1 MKSFIA
7 VLPILVLVSKPV
19 MATTYFCVSEN
30 PHGAIALDLNEN
42 GKSIGRQST
51 PWTGQLEDILGTDK
65 DAYSKLNVGNVEKTK
80 DGYKFNASV
89 YGLTN
94 NAEVNRLTKSEI
106 RKNKLS
112 FFIEV
117 DRYMEMNCTIKKVS
131 L

>member
-1 MKSFIA
+1 MKIII
-7 VLPILVLVSKPV
+7 PILLLSSQVSL
-19 MATTYFCVSEN
+19 ATTYFCVSEN
-30 PHGAIALDLNEN
+30 PHGAIALDLNES
-42 GKSIGRQST
+42 GKSIGRQSN
-51 PWTGQLEDILGTDK
+51 PWTGQLEDILGSDK
-65 DAYSKLNVGNVEKTK
+65 DAYNKLNVGNVEKTK
-80 DGYKFNASV
+80 EGYKFNASV

-106 RKNKLS
+106 KKNKLS